1 MQVEERQRSHEI
13 SRICGEL
20 SEAYEHLAYEQ
31 QYGVDPSGGAG
42 WAGMGPCG
50 IGRRTLEVRA
60 EQKLRECAEQRGGRL
75 ARDVTK
81 LSSDTSQQQASI
93 AQLGARLMRAKKA
106 HAERDRRLLHNHKL
120 AKVLQAKL
128 KVASGNGQPSQGQ
141 RQTELVDARSDD
153 LAATSDSDGRS

>member
-75 ARDVTK
+75 TRDVTK
-81 LSSDTSQQQASI
+81 LASDTSQQQACI
-93 AQLGARLMRAKKA
+93 AQLGARLMRVKKA
-106 HAERDRRLLHNHKL
+106 HAERDRRLVHNHKQTKL
-120 AKVLQAKL
+120 LHAKL
-128 KVASGNGQPSQGQ
+128 KVTGGDGQSAQSPKGGEEADDPASEGEG
-141 RQTELVDARSDD
+141 A
-153 LAATSDSDGRS
+153 